1 MHENTCCSGGN
12 RKMFSSCSE
21 KLFKTHSAKSWN
33 VLTVLNPGKCNF
45 MLLESEGHG
54 FDFTVNWKTMKV
66 ATAGN
71 TQGIYIDNKITF
83 CVCCQ
88 PLF

>member
-1 MHENTCCSGGN
+1 
-12 RKMFSSCSE
+12 
-21 KLFKTHSAKSWN
+21 
-33 VLTVLNPGKCNF
+33 

-54 FDFTVNWKTMKV
+54 FNFTVNWKTMKV

-83 CVCCQ
+83 LRMLPTFVLAPIVKPQ
-88 PLF
+88 FNFW